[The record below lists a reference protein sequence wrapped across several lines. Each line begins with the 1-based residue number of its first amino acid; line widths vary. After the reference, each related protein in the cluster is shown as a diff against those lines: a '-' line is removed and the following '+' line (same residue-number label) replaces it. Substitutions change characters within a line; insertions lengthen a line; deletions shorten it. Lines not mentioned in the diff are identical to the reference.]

1 MQKGRSLSSYAEFWH
16 VGVFGVQVDLPP
28 VFCREHFSPT
38 VSGRDG
44 KSFCSISCYFAYNG
58 LSLIFEY
65 YESGVLVFPRALLS
79 VYQSPLGGISHAVS
93 ILLSIRFYTLPCI
106 ISIQDWHCCTSSLF
120 LKNISVMFG
129 VFSLVP
135 RPVSDTEKWVT
146 RSQLSYNFCF
156 TSSLSLFLASRL
168 CAS

>member
-1 MQKGRSLSSYAEFWH
+1 MWEFLESKWICLLSSVE
-16 VGVFGVQVDLPP
+16 
-28 VFCREHFSPT
+28 
-38 VSGRDG
+38 
-44 KSFCSISCYFAYNG
+44 SILA
-58 LSLIFEY
+58 
-65 YESGVLVFPRALLS
+65 P
-79 VYQSPLGGISHAVS
+79 QSPAVTGSPFAASAVILLIMVYRWFSNIMSLASWSFLGLCFPFTSLLWGGISHAVS
-93 ILLSIRFYTLPCI
+93 ILLSIRFYTLLCI

-120 LKNISVMFG
+120 FKIISVMFW

-135 RPVSDTEKWVT
+135 RPVNDTEKWVT